1 MRSYVQQA
9 DDAGE
14 LREVGAR
21 GIGFQL
27 VPAIAPGAA
36 ATVRAGS
43 FPVRVRLRCGGKQ
56 LGDEFPVVNSSCQ
69 WVAREGEEF
78 TSFDVLG
85 AEAGDSWLVV
95 TLENKGDGVISAGA
109 KTRYTA
115 QVQEAT
121 ELPTAAP
128 ADGDGYRIRPGTL
141 SHDLYFSGTLGDVT
155 VWQRSRG
162 GTWYESTQVID
173 GNDGESHLEVKVA
186 ADRIYFQAAG
196 AGQLLELDVTEEV
209 G

>member
-1 MRSYVQQA
+1 MRANVTQA
-9 DDAGE
+9 NDAGE
-14 LREVGAR
+14 LRECGAR

-36 ATVRAGS
+36 ADVRAGS
-43 FPVRVRLRCGGKQ
+43 FPVRVRLRAGGKQ
-56 LGDEFPVVNSSCQ
+56 LEEIPVVNAGCF

-85 AEAGDSWLVV
+85 SEAGDSWLVV
-95 TLENKGDGVISAGA
+95 TLEHKGDGIISAGA

-121 ELPTAAP
+121 EIPTADP
-128 ADGDGYRIRPGTL
+128 AGDDGYRIRPGTL
-141 SHDLYFSGTLGDVT
+141 SHDLYFSGVLDDVT

-162 GTWYESTQVID
+162 GNWYESSQVIA
-173 GNDGESHLEVKVA
+173 GADGEAHLAVLVA